1 MKENKL
7 LSPAAIFLLGVNS
20 IIGQEFS
27 YFLAKF
33 MKMQEFGVY
42 WLFYVLVYRF
52 L

>member
-7 LSPAAIFLLGVNS
+7 LSPAAIFLLGIPLFV
-20 IIGQEFS
+20 QEFS